1 MKKVIDFIIE
11 IGWDLLPIE
20 EVISKLKAKFNIVN
34 RQGEP
39 ATEEF
44 IETVVFWEKHT
55 EIYESLEKMLNDR
68 FKLI

>member
-1 MKKVIDFIIE
+1 MREVINYMME

-39 ATEEF
+39 ATEELVD
-44 IETVVFWEKHT
+44 TVVFWEKHT

-68 FKLI
+68 FKIT